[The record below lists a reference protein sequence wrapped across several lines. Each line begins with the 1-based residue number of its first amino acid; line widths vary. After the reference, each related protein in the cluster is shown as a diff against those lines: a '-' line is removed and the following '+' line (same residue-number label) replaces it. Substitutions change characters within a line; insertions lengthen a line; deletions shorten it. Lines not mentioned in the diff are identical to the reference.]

1 MRTPFFRAP
10 TLNHRISTLLMVL
23 AAFFISAAIVRASL
37 AASTESSSAGDS
49 LQVAVF
55 SASGALDKPE
65 GLDRWIHMG
74 SNIGHGYNGESFSDD
89 DPGTFRV
96 VSMEPSAY
104 DYFIEN
110 GEYAN
115 GTMFSLSVYNVLSK
129 VEPDLNGYSQGTLRG
144 FEVHL
149 IDSERNQD
157 GRQFFMFAADDRS
170 AMPLVNQSFCVNC
183 HLQEAKFE
191 STFVQFY
198 PKLKL
203 D

>member
-1 MRTPFFRAP
+1 MSTQLFRLPALKTPMNA
-10 TLNHRISTLLMVL
+10 LLMFL

-37 AASTESSSAGDS
+37 AASTEPGSEGDR

-74 SNIGHGYNGESFSDD
+74 SNIGHGYNGKSFSDD

-96 VSMEPSAY
+96 VAMEPSAY
-104 DYFIEN
+104 DYFVEN

-129 VEPDLNGYSQGTLRG
+129 VEPDLNGYSQGTFRG
-144 FEVHL
+144 FEIHL

-157 GRQFFMFAADDRS
+157 GRQFFMFAAEDKS
-170 AMPLVNQSFCVNC
+170 ASPLANQSICVNC

-198 PKLKL
+198 PKLNL

>member
-1 MRTPFFRAP
+1 MSIEFLGLSTEK
-10 TLNHRISTLLMVL
+10 NRINRHLILL
-23 AAFFISAAIVRASL
+23 AALFISAVIVSASL
-37 AASTESSSAGDS
+37 AASTDANSPGDR

-55 SASGALDKPE
+55 STSGALKKPE
-65 GLDRWIHMG
+65 GLDKWIHMG
-74 SNIGHGYNGESFSDD
+74 SNIGHGYNGESFSDN

-96 VSMEPSAY
+96 VAMEPSAY

-129 VEPDLNGYSQGTLRG
+129 VEPDLNGFSQGTLRG
-144 FEVHL
+144 FEIHL

-170 AMPLVNQSFCVNC
+170 SIPLANQSFCVNC

-203 D
+203 N